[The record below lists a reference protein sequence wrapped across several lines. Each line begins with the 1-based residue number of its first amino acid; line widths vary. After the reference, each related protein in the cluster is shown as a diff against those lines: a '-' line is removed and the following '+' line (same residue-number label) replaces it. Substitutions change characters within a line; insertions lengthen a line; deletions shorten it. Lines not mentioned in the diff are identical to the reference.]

1 MLGSPRVPDLH
12 RILIPPTFAI
22 DLLISMID
30 LPFILGPTMWR
41 SMVFWLFTTCQP
53 LRTVNQR
60 RMRNEMSEMFDA

>member
-30 LPFILGPTMWR
+30 LPFILGPTMEEHGVLVVYDLSASEDCKPEADEKR
-41 SMVFWLFTTCQP
+41 DV
-53 LRTVNQR
+53 
-60 RMRNEMSEMFDA
+60 RNV